1 MLEDEEWC
9 SSFLK
14 LTQRR
19 LSENHHLATKILDEA
34 NIKYHTG
41 RSVLSFQ
48 SLSFF
53 NFVFLIPG
61 SNAGYFLWVDLS
73 PYLPLGIDRAVRE
86 QALAK
91 QFIDAGVYLGT
102 GEEYH
107 SEHAGWFRI
116 VYTREKKELVEGLKR

>member
-9 SSFLK
+9 SLFLK
-14 LTQRR
+14 LTRQR
-19 LSENHHLATKILDEA
+19 LSENYHLATKILNEA
-34 NIKYHTG
+34 GIEYHTR
-41 RSVLSFQ
+41 RSVISVQ
-48 SLSFF
+48 SLYC
-53 NFVFLIPG
+53 VVLIPS
-61 SNAGYFLWVDLS
+61 SNAGYSSWVNLS
-73 PYLPLGIDRAVRE
+73 PYLPQAIDRAVWE

-116 VYTREKKELVEGLKR
+116 VYTRKKKELVEGLKR